1 MKSAVVFFSYDGNTR
16 YLAGEISRELDSEL
30 LELSVVR
37 QRNATDRETFAWRTR
52 QVLTSPMPEVR
63 FPDFAFHD
71 ADLIVVGTPVWA
83 GSMAPAIRSFLRSHD
98 FFRTNFALFA
108 CYAGRVGSAIQ
119 HMKDMLIGNT
129 IVGELSIR
137 EPLQHD
143 REGASHDVT
152 MWARQLFDTLHQPRQ
167 KEASL

>member
-16 YLAGEISRELDSEL
+16 YLAGKISRELNSEL
-30 LELSVVR
+30 IELSVVR
-37 QRNATDRETFAWRTR
+37 QRHATDRETFAWRTR
-52 QVLTSPMPEVR
+52 QVSTSPIPEVR
-63 FPDFAFHD
+63 FADFAFHE

-83 GSMAPAIRSFLRSHD
+83 GSMAPAVRSFFRSYD

-108 CYAGRVGSAIQ
+108 CYAGRVGSALQ

-129 IVGELSIR
+129 IIGELSIR
-137 EPLQHD
+137 EPLQHN
-143 REGASHDVT
+143 REGASHEVT
-152 MWARQLFDTLHQPRQ
+152 MWARQLFDTLQQPQR

>member
-30 LELSVVR
+30 IELSVVR
-37 QRNATDRETFAWRTR
+37 NRNVADRKTFAWRTR
-52 QVLTSPMPEVR
+52 QVSASQTPEVR
-63 FPDFAFHD
+63 FPDFSFRD

-83 GSMAPAIRSFLRSHD
+83 GSMAPAIRSFLHSHD

-108 CYAGRVGSAIQ
+108 CYAGRVGSALQ

-143 REGASHDVT
+143 RRNASNEVT
-152 MWARQLFDTLHQPRQ
+152 MWARQLFDTLHQPQQ